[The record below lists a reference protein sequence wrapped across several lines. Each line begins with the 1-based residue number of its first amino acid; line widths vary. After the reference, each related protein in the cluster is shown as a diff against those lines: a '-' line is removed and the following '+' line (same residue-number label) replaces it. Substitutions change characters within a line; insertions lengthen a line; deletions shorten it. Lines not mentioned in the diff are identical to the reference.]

1 MATDVTGQK
10 SGEVIVLFALERE
23 AAPFRRLAR
32 NLIAVRIH
40 VTGVGRKRLRA
51 ALDKILSESKT
62 PSCII
67 AAGFCGALQPDL
79 KVGDVVIANEVV
91 DQSGHSWRVTDNRN
105 HLKQSNRRL
114 LTVNYL
120 LAKAAEKQR
129 LGELHKADV
138 VDMESAAVA
147 QVCAARCVP
156 FLVMRAVSDT
166 VDTEL
171 SPELVKLLS
180 GGNVSVWKAVR
191 ALIGKP
197 TLLGEFRKLAR
208 DTKLAAR
215 KLAESLERII
225 RSSFSD

>member
-1 MATDVTGQK
+1 VATDVTGQQ

-32 NLIAVRIH
+32 NLKAVRIR
-40 VTGVGRKRLRA
+40 VTGVGRKRTQTV
-51 ALDKILSESKT
+51 LDKILSESIS

-79 KVGDVVIANEVV
+79 KVGDSVIANEVV
-91 DQSGHSWRVTDNRN
+91 DQSGRMWPVTGRSN
-105 HLKQSNRRL
+105 HLEQSKRRL
-114 LTVNYL
+114 LTVNHL
-120 LAKAAEKQR
+120 IATVTEKQR
-129 LGELHKADV
+129 LGEFHRADV

-147 QVCAARCVP
+147 EVCADRCVP
-156 FLVMRAVSDT
+156 FLVVRAVSDT
-166 VDTEL
+166 EDTEL

-197 TLLGEFRKLAR
+197 TLLGEFRRLAR
-208 DTKLAAR
+208 DTRLAAQ
-215 KLAESLERII
+215 KLAETLERIV
-225 RSSFSD
+225 RSSL